1 MRTEWASAARAG
13 AGRWLRRWQNVL
25 AALGL
30 IAAILLGCRLWPH
43 PSLRDALPRSTA
55 IHDDAGRLL
64 RLTLASDDQYRL
76 WTPLAEIS
84 PPLVDA
90 TLMHEDLWYWWHPGF
105 NPWGLLRGAWVTYV
119 RHGHPQGGSTIT
131 MQLARLLYGLNTR
144 TPLGKLHQVALALR
158 LELG

>member
-1 MRTEWASAARAG
+1 
-13 AGRWLRRWQNVL
+13 LRRWQNVL

-30 IAAILLGCRLWPH
+30 VAAILIGCRLWPH

-84 PPLVDA
+84 PPLIDA
-90 TLMHEDLWYWWHPGF
+90 TLMHED
-105 NPWGLLRGAWVTYV
+105 
-119 RHGHPQGGSTIT
+119 Q
-131 MQLARLLYGLNTR
+131 
-144 TPLGKLHQVALALR
+144 
-158 LELG
+158 